1 VLGRSR
7 WVPEMDPLA
16 FGLSCPHC
24 FPTVQS
30 QPAASLTEGPQTR
43 DGAGGRVPRGFPMP
57 CSHSSSRRVLVLQIL
72 LIARVYLHAFII
84 AITRGAQ
91 ARASVFAAYAYE
103 VKVICVGEDCQDA
116 LMWRRDLKEN
126 PANLVEFGVSKR
138 WRQARRRC
146 RKGWVLLRLGGGYGK

>member
-1 VLGRSR
+1 
-7 WVPEMDPLA
+7 
-16 FGLSCPHC
+16 
-24 FPTVQS
+24 
-30 QPAASLTEGPQTR
+30 
-43 DGAGGRVPRGFPMP
+43 MP

-138 WRQARRRC
+138 WRTSKKAVPQGMGAATFRRWLW
-146 RKGWVLLRLGGGYGK
+146 KIEL